1 MLVQQG
7 ARLAL
12 EFRMPEKRVFMS
24 KSPRFIVMAL
34 LTFCN
39 VCLLYP
45 QSKPQPPVVEDFDL
59 QGTALFQCQCPAHAC
74 PCQKN
79 GAPNH
84 GTCEASDF
92 VHIRTGRYGKLYL
105 DGLNAVVVGNLVDKN
120 AARLY
125 AAIYIDQKADS
136 AQQDALTAILQF
148 MNGAYET
155 SALQAS
161 QIKFVPVVFSESPDK
176 TTYTVNVPGILD
188 ERTILHRGASG
199 EPLSNVTAMDAWS
212 NTEHYADNEL
222 YKYHDSEVRR
232 EWDHSGAYA
241 NLKFFHLTKK
251 MYDQKEML
259 GQFGDFSGHWTS
271 EQLAII
277 HKQGL
282 KE

>member
-1 MLVQQG
+1 MH
-7 ARLAL
+7 
-12 EFRMPEKRVFMS
+12 KRVRLVVVTF
-24 KSPRFIVMAL
+24 FI
-34 LTFCN
+34 FSN

-45 QSKPQPPVVEDFDL
+45 LQKGPTKVVEDFEL
-59 QGTALFQCQCPAHAC
+59 QGTAFFQCQCTANAC

-79 GAPNH
+79 GAPSH
-84 GTCEASDF
+84 GTCEAADF
-92 VHIRTGRYGKLYL
+92 VHISTGRYGKLHL

-120 AARLY
+120 ISRLY
-125 AAIYIDQKADS
+125 ATIYIDQKADS
-136 AQQDALTAILQF
+136 AQRDALTAILQF
-148 MNGAYET
+148 LNGAYET
-155 SALQAS
+155 SPLQAS
-161 QIKFVPVVFSESPDK
+161 RVKAVPIVFTESADR
-176 TTYTVNVPGILD
+176 TTYTLDIPGILE
-188 ERTILHRGASG
+188 ERASLRRDASG
-199 EPLSNVTAMDAWS
+199 KPLSIVTAMDDWS

-222 YKYHDSEVRR
+222 FKYHDSEVHSL
-232 EWDHSGAYA
+232 WDHSGAYA